1 MRRLFQRIRGERLG
15 RSSTVCSLL
24 ALLLLSSGCT
34 LGPNFVRPKAKV
46 ETQWL
51 EARDAHLKS
60 EAPDLKE
67 WWKVFDDP
75 ILNELIETAYRQN
88 LDLQVAGLRIYE
100 ARARMGV
107 AIGYQYPQE
116 QSIGG
121 SATANQISEH
131 APNSAQSDK
140 YYQDYE
146 TSFDASW
153 ELDFWGRFR
162 RGVES
167 STAELYAAIAQY
179 DDALVS
185 LTAEVARTYVAIRT
199 YEQRLRFAHQNVK
212 AQEEALRLAKARFEE
227 GVTTRLDVTQAAS
240 LLKQTESLIPKLEM
254 RLRQAK
260 NAMAVLLGVTP
271 AEVQEILNRPGPIP
285 TAPDEVVVGI
295 PAELLRRRPDIR
307 AAEYKA
313 AAQCA
318 RIGIAKSELFPRF
331 SLGGFIGF
339 ETSEKGSLLSNNNA
353 HFSDLLTSSSI
364 NYLFGPFIRFPIF
377 NYGRLKNKVRIEDA
391 RYQQAIANYQN
402 TVLKAAQEAE
412 DAMIGFL
419 RSQREAELLAQSVEH
434 YRESMRIALL
444 QYRAGDTSYQRVVDI
459 QRDLTREEDRLA
471 TTKGAIATN
480 LIAIYKALGGGWQI
494 RFGHSFVPEETLDE
508 MRGRTDWGDLLNNER
523 VIPKRETPPTGREVP
538 LFNRPD
544 F

>member
-1 MRRLFQRIRGERLG
+1 MNNPFTIHKRIGSLG
-15 RSSTVCSLL
+15 IGAMLL
-24 ALLLLSSGCT
+24 TFTIIMTGCT
-34 LGPNFVRPKAKV
+34 LGPNFIRPTTKIDQ
-46 ETQWL
+46 QWL
-51 EARDAHLKS
+51 EARDAHLRT

-75 ILNELIETAYRQN
+75 TLNRLIEIAYKQN

-100 ARARMGV
+100 ARARLGV
-107 AIGYQYPQE
+107 AVGYQYPQKQE
-116 QSIGG
+116 IGG
-121 SATANQISEH
+121 STTTNQISEH
-131 APNSAQSDK
+131 APNAAQSDK
-140 YYQDYE
+140 FYQDYE
-146 TSFDASW
+146 TGFDASW

-167 STAELYAAIAQY
+167 ANAELFATIAEY

-199 YEQRLRFAHQNVK
+199 YEKRLEYARENVK
-212 AQEEALRLAKARFEE
+212 SQEKALELAKARYQE

-240 LLKQTESLIPKLEM
+240 LLKQTESIIPNLEM

-260 NAMAVLLGVTP
+260 NAMAVLLGTTP
-271 AEVQEILNRPGPIP
+271 GEIQKILDQPGPIP

-295 PAELLRRRPDIR
+295 PAELLRRRPDVK
-307 AAEYKA
+307 AAEYQA

-331 SLGGFIGF
+331 TLGGFIGF
-339 ETSEKGSLLSNNNA
+339 ETSEKGSTLSNNNA
-353 HFSDLLTSSSI
+353 HLSDLLVSSSI
-364 NYLFGPFIRFPIF
+364 NYLFGPFISFPLF
-377 NYGRLKNKVRIEDA
+377 NYGRLKNNVRVEDA
-391 RYQQAIANYQN
+391 RYQQAIATYQN

-412 DAMIGFL
+412 NAMIGFL
-419 RSQREAELLAQSVEH
+419 KSQREAELLAQSVEH

-459 QRDLTREEDRLA
+459 QRDLTREEDKLA
-471 TTKGAIATN
+471 AAKGAIATN
-480 LIAIYKALGGGWQI
+480 LIAIYKALGGGWQM
-494 RFGHSFVPEETLDE
+494 RLGHSFVPEHTLDE
-508 MRGRTDWGDLLNNER
+508 MRQRTDWGSLLDDQR
-523 VIPKRETPPTGREVP
+523 VIPKGERPPTGREVP